1 MKYGTSTDDDDEQVL
16 MLISRLS
23 ISRDI
28 KELES
33 RITYGFGCSILD
45 KFNDKVQEIC
55 DTLQFSLY
63 TRRRNK
69 FNKLALSPGDD
80 TSLGDMVSVEAEQQ

>member
-1 MKYGTSTDDDDEQVL
+1 

-23 ISRDI
+23 VLYASGELADLIGEEFSSALGVVIRDI
-28 KELES
+28 TELES

-55 DTLQFSLY
+55 DTL
-63 TRRRNK
+63 
-69 FNKLALSPGDD
+69 
-80 TSLGDMVSVEAEQQ
+80 